1 MTSESIVSSEE
12 HFGGKHRIKG
22 TRIRVVDVV
31 EAYQELGWDIEEI
44 SGEYGIKPQQVL
56 DALRFFYDNKE
67 TVRRELNSGVNE
79 ANA

>member
-1 MTSESIVSSEE
+1 MAEESIISTEE

-44 SGEYGIKPQQVL
+44 SNEYGIEPQQVL

-67 TVRRELNSGVNE
+67 TVREELRSKVE

>member
-1 MTSESIVSSEE
+1 MAEENIVSTEE

-44 SGEYGIKPQQVL
+44 SNEYGIEPQQVL

-67 TVRRELNSGVNE
+67 TVREELRSKVE

>member
-1 MTSESIVSSEE
+1 MAEESIVSTEE

-44 SGEYGIKPQQVL
+44 SNEYGIEPQQVL

-67 TVRRELNSGVNE
+67 TVREELRSKVE

>member
-1 MTSESIVSSEE
+1 MAEESIVSTKE

-44 SGEYGIKPQQVL
+44 SNEYGIEPQQVL

-67 TVRRELNSGVNE
+67 TVREELRSKVE